1 MSGPKVVRIVTPAER
16 KLIKQRWLTRL
27 KNKIEQVKAY
37 AIKHNM
43 FKEELQA
50 ALNETLEYYQNIS
63 EDDYRKIER
72 EVSGQIEFLDKEKK
86 NLVKKVVK
94 IRTSKWESFKNLKS
108 THNELRFL
116 LKKKSIDFQDFD
128 TPSSINEIE
137 EYREKVDYLYS
148 LLKEASFDS
157 QTLTD
162 EQKAIQKRLSSG
174 DSLLSVQEWHSNR
187 PKVISRLK
195 KLENVLKEMYISEI
209 SQNKIQEFMDRCAE
223 LDEEA
228 PNYDLLL
235 DSLTIQVAE
244 FSKNQLALREAKE
257 ELKTAI
263 DQLESLE
270 LNLSFIDKWTVLLNS
285 DNLDAIKDSLEKA
298 QYLYA
303 EISEKIIVEARQKA
317 IKKAL
322 QDAGYEINNTME
334 TAWVENGSLVVK
346 KAKSSLYGVEFMSP
360 KNLSRIQA
368 RVVADKNRNH
378 ERSQDLDK
386 NQEETWC
393 DEFHDIKAILENQ
406 NLSIV
411 VDKAEEAG
419 IVKLKEVALGNDFV
433 KREIQTKKIK
443 KL

>member
-1 MSGPKVVRIVTPAER
+1 MSGPKIVRIVTPAER
-16 KLIKQRWLTRL
+16 RLIKRRWLIRL

-43 FKEELQA
+43 FTEELQA

-86 NLVKKVVK
+86 DLVKKVVK

-108 THNELRFL
+108 THNELLFL
-116 LKKKSIDFQDFD
+116 LRNKNIDFQDFD
-128 TPSSINEIE
+128 TPPNIDEVE
-137 EYREKVDYLYS
+137 EYREKVDYLYN
-148 LLKEASFDS
+148 LLKESSFDS

-162 EQKAIQKRLSSG
+162 EQKAIQERLSSG
-174 DSLLSVQEWHSNR
+174 DSLLSVQKWRCNR

-195 KLENVLKEMYISEI
+195 KLENTLKEMYISEI
-209 SQNKIQEFMDRCAE
+209 PQNKIQEFMDRCAE
-223 LDEEA
+223 LNEEA

-244 FSKNQLALREAKE
+244 FSKNQLALWEAKE

-270 LNLSFIDKWTVLLNS
+270 LNLSFIDKWTILLNS
-285 DNLDAIKDSLEKA
+285 NNLDDIKNTLEKA
-298 QYLYA
+298 KYLYA
-303 EISEKIIVEARQKA
+303 EISEKIIVETRREA

-322 QDAGYEINNTME
+322 QGAGYEVNDTME

-368 RVVADKNRNH
+368 RVVADKNRGH
-378 ERSQDLDK
+378 ERSPDLDK
-386 NQEETWC
+386 NQEEIWC
-393 DEFHDIKAILENQ
+393 DEFHDIKAILESQ
-406 NLSIV
+406 NLSII

-419 IVKLKEVALGNDFV
+419 LVKLKEVALGDGYL
-433 KREIQTKKIK
+433 KREIQTKKRK
-443 KL
+443 RL

>member
-1 MSGPKVVRIVTPAER
+1 MSGPKVIRIVTPAER

-43 FKEELQA
+43 FTEELQA
-50 ALNETLEYYQNIS
+50 ALDETLEYYQNIS

-116 LKKKSIDFQDFD
+116 LKNKNIDFQNFD
-128 TPSSINEIE
+128 IPSNINEIE
-137 EYREKVDYLYS
+137 GYCRKVDYLYN

-157 QTLTD
+157 QILTD
-162 EQKAIQKRLSSG
+162 EQKAIQERLSSG
-174 DSLLSVQEWHSNR
+174 DSLLSVQKWRSNR
-187 PKVISRLK
+187 PKVVSRLK
-195 KLENVLKEMYISEI
+195 KLENALKKMYISEI
-209 SQNKIQEFMDRCAE
+209 SQNKIQEFMDRCTE

-228 PNYDLLL
+228 PDYDLLL

-270 LNLSFIDKWTVLLNS
+270 LNLNFIDKWTVLLNS
-285 DNLDAIKDSLEKA
+285 DNLDDIKDTLEKA
-298 QYLYA
+298 KYLYT
-303 EISEKIIVEARQKA
+303 EISEKIIIETRRKA

-322 QDAGYEINNTME
+322 QNAGYEVNDTME

-368 RVVADKNRNH
+368 RVIADKNRSH
-378 ERSQDLDK
+378 ERSPNLDK
-386 NQEETWC
+386 NQEEVWC
-393 DEFHDIKAILENQ
+393 DEFHDIKAILESQ

-411 VDKAEEAG
+411 IDKAEEAG
-419 IVKLKEVALGNDFV
+419 LVKLKEVNLGDGYV
-433 KREIQTKKIK
+433 KKEVKTKKRK

>member
-1 MSGPKVVRIVTPAER
+1 MSGPKVIRIVTPAER

-43 FKEELQA
+43 FTEELQA

-63 EDDYRKIER
+63 EDNYRKIER

-128 TPSSINEIE
+128 TPSNINEIE

-148 LLKEASFDS
+148 LLKEAYFDS

-162 EQKAIQKRLSSG
+162 EQKAIQERLSSG
-174 DSLLSVQEWHSNR
+174 ESLLSVQKWSSNR
-187 PKVISRLK
+187 PKVVSRLK
-195 KLENVLKEMYISEI
+195 KLENALKKMYISEI
-209 SQNKIQEFMDRCAE
+209 SQNKIQEFMDRCTE

-257 ELKTAI
+257 ELKTAV

-270 LNLSFIDKWTVLLNS
+270 LNLNFIDKWTVLLNS
-285 DNLDAIKDSLEKA
+285 DNLDDIKNALEKA
-298 QYLYA
+298 KYLYA
-303 EISEKIIVEARQKA
+303 EISEKIIVETRRKA

-322 QDAGYEINNTME
+322 QNAGYEVNDTME

-368 RVVADKNRNH
+368 RVVADKNRSH
-378 ERSQDLDK
+378 ERSPNLDK
-386 NQEETWC
+386 NQEEVWC
-393 DEFHDIKAILENQ
+393 DEFHDIKAILESQ

-411 VDKAEEAG
+411 IDKAEEKG
-419 IVKLKEVALGNDFV
+419 LVKLKEVTLGSSYV
-433 KREIQTKKIK
+433 KKEVKTKKRK

>member
-1 MSGPKVVRIVTPAER
+1 MSGPKVIRIVTPAER

-43 FKEELQA
+43 FTEELQT

-128 TPSSINEIE
+128 TPSNINEIE

-148 LLKEASFDS
+148 LLKEAYFDS

-162 EQKAIQKRLSSG
+162 EQKAIQERLSSG
-174 DSLLSVQEWHSNR
+174 ESLLSVQKWRSDR
-187 PKVISRLK
+187 PKVVSRLK
-195 KLENVLKEMYISEI
+195 KLENALKKMYISEI
-209 SQNKIQEFMDRCAE
+209 SQNKIQEFMDRCTE

-235 DSLTIQVAE
+235 NSLTIQVAE

-257 ELKTAI
+257 KLKTAV

-270 LNLSFIDKWTVLLNS
+270 LNLNFIDKWMVLLNS
-285 DNLDAIKDSLEKA
+285 NNLDDIKNTSEKA
-298 QYLYA
+298 KYLYA
-303 EISEKIIVEARQKA
+303 EISEKIIIETRRKA

-322 QDAGYEINNTME
+322 QNAGYEVNDTME

-368 RVVADKNRNH
+368 RVVADKNRSH
-378 ERSQDLDK
+378 ERSPNLDK
-386 NQEETWC
+386 NQEEVWC
-393 DEFHDIKAILENQ
+393 DEFHDIKAILESQ

-411 VDKAEEAG
+411 IDKAEETG
-419 IVKLKEVALGNDFV
+419 LVKLKEVTLGDSYV
-433 KREIQTKKIK
+433 KREVKTKKRK

>member
-1 MSGPKVVRIVTPAER
+1 MSGPKVIRIVTPAER

-43 FKEELQA
+43 FTEELQA
-50 ALNETLEYYQNIS
+50 ALDETLEYYQNIS

-94 IRTSKWESFKNLKS
+94 FRTSKWESFKNLKS

-116 LKKKSIDFQDFD
+116 LKNKNIDFQDFD
-128 TPSSINEIE
+128 TPSNINEIE
-137 EYREKVDYLYS
+137 EYRKKVNYLYD

-162 EQKAIQKRLSSG
+162 EQKAIQERLSSG
-174 DSLLSVQEWHSNR
+174 DSLLSVQKWRSNR
-187 PKVISRLK
+187 PKVVSRLK
-195 KLENVLKEMYISEI
+195 KLENALKEMYISEI
-209 SQNKIQEFMDRCAE
+209 SQNKIQEFMDCCTE

-270 LNLSFIDKWTVLLNS
+270 LNLSFIDKWVTLLDS
-285 DNLDAIKDSLEKA
+285 DNLDDIKDILEKA
-298 QYLYA
+298 KYLYA
-303 EISEKIIVEARQKA
+303 EISEKIIIETRRKA

-322 QDAGYEINNTME
+322 QDAGYEVNDTME

-368 RVVADKNRNH
+368 RVIADKNRSH
-378 ERSQDLDK
+378 ERSPNLDK
-386 NQEETWC
+386 NQEEVWC
-393 DEFHDIKAILENQ
+393 DEFHDIKAILESQ

-411 VDKAEEAG
+411 IDKAEEAG
-419 IVKLKEVALGNDFV
+419 LVKLKEVTLGDGYV
-433 KREIQTKKIK
+433 KKEVKTKKRK

>member
-16 KLIKQRWLTRL
+16 KLIKKRWLTRL
-27 KNKIEQVKAY
+27 KNKIEHVKAY

-43 FKEELQA
+43 FTEELQG
-50 ALNETLEYYQNIS
+50 ALDETLEYYQNIS

-116 LKKKSIDFQDFD
+116 LKNKSIDFQDFD
-128 TPSSINEIE
+128 TPSNINEIE

-148 LLKEASFDS
+148 LLKEASFNS
-157 QTLTD
+157 QTLTN
-162 EQKAIQKRLSSG
+162 EQKAIQERLSSG
-174 DSLLSVQEWHSNR
+174 DSLLSVQKWRSNR

-195 KLENVLKEMYISEI
+195 KLENALKEMYISEI
-209 SQNKIQEFMDRCAE
+209 PQNKIHEFMNRCAE
-223 LDEEA
+223 LEEEA

-257 ELKTAI
+257 KLKTAI

-270 LNLSFIDKWTVLLNS
+270 LNLSFIDKWIALLNS
-285 DNLDAIKDSLEKA
+285 DNLNDVKDALEKA
-298 QYLYA
+298 KYLYT
-303 EISEKIIVEARQKA
+303 EVSEKIIIETRRKA

-322 QDAGYEINNTME
+322 QNAGYEVNDTME

-346 KAKSSLYGVEFMSP
+346 KAKNSLYGVEFMSP

-368 RVVADKNRNH
+368 RVVADKNRNN
-378 ERSQDLDK
+378 ERSPNLDK
-386 NQEETWC
+386 NQEEIWC
-393 DEFHDIKAILENQ
+393 DEFYDIKTILESQ

-419 IVKLKEVALGNDFV
+419 AVKMKEIALGNDYV
-433 KREIQTKKIK
+433 KRENQSKKRK
-443 KL
+443 NV

>member
-1 MSGPKVVRIVTPAER
+1 MSGPKVVRIITPSER
-16 KLIKQRWLTRL
+16 RLIKQRWLTRL

-43 FKEELQA
+43 FTEELQA
-50 ALNETLEYYQNIS
+50 ALDETLQYYQNIS

-86 NLVKKVVK
+86 ILVKKVVK
-94 IRTSKWESFKNLKS
+94 IRTSKWESYKNLKS

-116 LKKKSIDFQDFD
+116 LKNKSIDFQDFD
-128 TPSSINEIE
+128 TPSNINEIE
-137 EYREKVDYLYS
+137 EYREKVDYLYN

-157 QTLTD
+157 QTLTE
-162 EQKAIQKRLSSG
+162 EQKAIQERLSSG
-174 DSLLSVQEWHSNR
+174 DSLLSVQEWRSNR

-195 KLENVLKEMYISEI
+195 KLENALKEMYISEI
-209 SQNKIQEFMDRCAE
+209 SQNKIQEFMDRCAK
-223 LDEEA
+223 LDKEA
-228 PNYDLLL
+228 PNYNLLL

-285 DNLDAIKDSLEKA
+285 DNLDDIKNTLEKA
-298 QYLYA
+298 KYLYT
-303 EISEKIIVEARQKA
+303 EISEKIIIETRRKA
-317 IKKAL
+317 IKRAL

-346 KAKSSLYGVEFMSP
+346 KTKSSLYGVEFMSP

-368 RVVADKNRNH
+368 RVVADKNRDH
-378 ERSQDLDK
+378 ERSLDLDK
-386 NQEETWC
+386 NQEEIWC
-393 DEFHDIKAILENQ
+393 DELHDIKAILENQ

-411 VDKAEEAG
+411 LDKAKEAG
-419 IVKLKEVALGNDFV
+419 IVKLKEVALSDGYV
-433 KREIQTKKIK
+433 KREIQTKKRK

>member
-1 MSGPKVVRIVTPAER
+1 MSGPKIVRIVTPAER
-16 KLIKQRWLTRL
+16 RLIKRRWLIRL

-43 FKEELQA
+43 FTEELQA

-86 NLVKKVVK
+86 DLVKKVVK

-108 THNELRFL
+108 THNELLFL
-116 LKKKSIDFQDFD
+116 LRNKNIDFQDFD
-128 TPSSINEIE
+128 TPPNIDEVE
-137 EYREKVDYLYS
+137 EYREKVDYLYN
-148 LLKEASFDS
+148 LLKESSFDS

-162 EQKAIQKRLSSG
+162 EQKAIQERLSSG
-174 DSLLSVQEWHSNR
+174 DSLLSVQKWRCNR

-195 KLENVLKEMYISEI
+195 KLENTLKEMYISEI
-209 SQNKIQEFMDRCAE
+209 PQNKIQEFMDRCAE
-223 LDEEA
+223 LNEEA

-244 FSKNQLALREAKE
+244 FSKNQLALWEAKE

-270 LNLSFIDKWTVLLNS
+270 LNLSFIDKWTILLNS
-285 DNLDAIKDSLEKA
+285 NNLDDIKNTLEKA
-298 QYLYA
+298 KYLYA
-303 EISEKIIVEARQKA
+303 EISEKIIVETRREA

-322 QDAGYEINNTME
+322 QGAGYEVNDTME

-368 RVVADKNRNH
+368 RVVADKNRGH
-378 ERSQDLDK
+378 ERSPDLDK
-386 NQEETWC
+386 NQEEIWC
-393 DEFHDIKAILENQ
+393 DEFHDIKAILESH
-406 NLSIV
+406 NLSII

-419 IVKLKEVALGNDFV
+419 LVKLKEVALGDGYL
-433 KREIQTKKIK
+433 KREIQTKKRK
-443 KL
+443 RL

>member
-1 MSGPKVVRIVTPAER
+1 MSGPKVIRIVTPAER

-43 FKEELQA
+43 FTEELQA
-50 ALNETLEYYQNIS
+50 ALDETLEYYQNIS
-63 EDDYRKIER
+63 KDNYKKIER

-108 THNELRFL
+108 TYNELRFL
-116 LKKKSIDFQDFD
+116 LKNKNIDFQNFD
-128 TPSSINEIE
+128 IPSNINEIE
-137 EYREKVDYLYS
+137 VYRKKVDYLYN

-162 EQKAIQKRLSSG
+162 EQKAIQERLSSG
-174 DSLLSVQEWHSNR
+174 DSLLSVQKWRSNR

-195 KLENVLKEMYISEI
+195 KLENALKEMYISEI
-209 SQNKIQEFMDRCAE
+209 SQNKIQEFMDCCTE
-223 LDEEA
+223 LDEED

-263 DQLESLE
+263 DQLGSLE
-270 LNLSFIDKWTVLLNS
+270 LNLNFIDKWTVLLNS
-285 DNLDAIKDSLEKA
+285 DNLDDIKDTLEKA
-298 QYLYA
+298 KYLYT
-303 EISEKIIVEARQKA
+303 EISEKIIVETRRKA

-322 QDAGYEINNTME
+322 QNAGYEVNDTME

-368 RVVADKNRNH
+368 RVIADKNRSH
-378 ERSQDLDK
+378 ERSPKLDK
-386 NQEETWC
+386 NQEEVWC
-393 DEFHDIKAILENQ
+393 DEFHDIKAILESQ

-411 VDKAEEAG
+411 IDKAEEAG
-419 IVKLKEVALGNDFV
+419 LVKLKEVNLGDGYV
-433 KREIQTKKIK
+433 KKEVKTKKRK